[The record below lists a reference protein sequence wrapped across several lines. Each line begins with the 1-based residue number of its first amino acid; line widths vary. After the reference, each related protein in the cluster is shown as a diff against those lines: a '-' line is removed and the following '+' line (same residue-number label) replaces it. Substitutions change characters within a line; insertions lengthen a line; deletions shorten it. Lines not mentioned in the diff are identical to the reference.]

1 MKSVFAGVGCGS
13 AMGKME
19 RPGTKYEIREFR
31 SEDRPGFLSLY
42 EDVFGE
48 RNLEY
53 FEWRFYENPYVSEP
67 PIHVAIQDG
76 ELVGGRASLPIDL
89 LVDGR
94 RVRAIMQV
102 DPMVHPD
109 HRGRGLFTR
118 MAEAVYDQ
126 YAPTDVQVSIG
137 FPNGVVKSA
146 LEGIADRLSIDAGL
160 VEPLPHY
167 YRIQR
172 PTALVDDDTGAA
184 YALARIAAPVADSY
198 LDIRD
203 RLATQDGEHGTT
215 EIHIDQYPGSQ
226 PSVLAEIATTGP
238 QDGIHAVRDEEFY
251 RWRFDNPY
259 YDYITYVG
267 RLDGEPVASLTAG
280 TRVDES
286 TTITHLSDVQP
297 IGGQTAD
304 GEDRTDVIARLLGRL
319 VTDHRGA
326 DLIAATGSAIPTD
339 LLTSYGFHDDTK
351 PPLDRLTSE
360 NYFIARPVA
369 EQRVRQWSIGS
380 VRPGDLSN
388 WRLSFCEREIG

>member
-1 MKSVFAGVGCGS
+1 MSPVFAEIGCGS
-13 AMGKME
+13 VMGEME
-19 RPGTKYEIREFR
+19 RRATEYEIREFR
-31 SEDRPGFLSLY
+31 SADRSEFLSLY
-42 EDVFGE
+42 EEVFGE
-48 RNLEY
+48 RNAEY
-53 FEWRFYENPYVSEP
+53 FEWRFVENPYVTEP
-67 PIHVAIQDG
+67 PIHVAVRDDEI
-76 ELVGGRASLPIDL
+76 VGGRASLPIDL

-94 RVRAIMQV
+94 RIRSIMQI

-126 YAPTDVQVSIG
+126 YAPTDVQISIG

-146 LEGIADRLSIDAGL
+146 LEGIADSLSIDAGL
-160 VEPLPHY
+160 VELLPHY

-172 PTALVDDDTGAA
+172 PTALVDDDTSAA

-198 LDIRD
+198 LDVRD
-203 RLATQDGEHGTT
+203 RLATRDGEHSTAK
-215 EIHIDQYPGSQ
+215 IDIDQYSGCQ
-226 PSVLAEIATTGP
+226 PSVLAEIATTGS

-251 RWRFDNPY
+251 RWRFDNPQ

-267 RLDGEPVASLTAG
+267 RIDGEPVASLTAG
-280 TRVDES
+280 TRADES
-286 TTITHLSDVQP
+286 TTITHISDVQP
-297 IGGQTAD
+297 VAGRTAD
-304 GEDRTDVIARLLGRL
+304 GVDRTDMIARLLGRL

-339 LLTSYGFHDDTK
+339 LLASYGFHDDTK

-369 EQRVRQWSIGS
+369 ERRVRHWSIGR
-380 VRPGDLSN
+380 VRPGELSN
-388 WRLSFCEREIG
+388 WQLSFCEREVG